1 MQIPSYLSNGELSDD
16 GQLPIDFKLTV
27 IEKKITHNMSDKK
40 EQVSYLVEASF
51 TDGRPNI
58 QKWIQDIRT
67 IDLFN
72 DFEINDCF
80 ILPNMKKLLVSKL
93 MNEVPRVP
101 CRTINDSDL
110 GIQDIIGSK
119 AYIMG
124 EHVLWKDDEP
134 ENIEVKTHYKLLCNK
149 NYDGKELLEQCASYI
164 NLLPEVSEILFY
176 GSLFAIV
183 KPFLAQLNI
192 SCGFVLALVA
202 PSGYLKTTLVRLYAL
217 WLDMSEE
224 QEMGFDSPQRDSH
237 ILEKIEHLQG
247 QNFLLDDIC
256 KKEDA
261 NKSRRQENRLDIVSR
276 HVSRK
281 KNCANVI
288 ITGEPVEKM
297 GIFSCMDR
305 LFQVR
310 MPKMNAL
317 QIEELKKKVSLL
329 EKGIMPNIALVFVKS
344 LMSNYEAVI
353 HDIQSF
359 YDQKSINK
367 TVATGYATRTYIH
380 AMYIRMTKY
389 LFGKYVCNPELYLIK
404 DNLPSAIDKQIQSQE
419 VELQKI
425 RSQEEHDYIAELY
438 DILQAEGKYIKV
450 VDKNTYTNFETS
462 CVLTEKQICITSA
475 ALKNALFNYY
485 QEYINPKLVIDAL
498 HNNGI
503 LEEEPGSRGRQKN
516 CQGIKHYVINR
527 RMFVN
532 YLYRN
537 NYSIPDSEVKKF
549 ISNQK

>member
-1 MQIPSYLSNGELSDD
+1 MKETFDNLFFASGELSDE
-16 GQLPIDFKLTV
+16 GQLPIDFKLSV
-27 IEKKITHNMSDKK
+27 IEKKITHNTSDNK

-51 TDGRPNI
+51 SDGRSTI

-67 IDLFN
+67 IDLFK
-72 DFEINDCF
+72 DFEINDCV
-80 ILPNMKKLLVSKL
+80 ISSNIRKLLISKL
-93 MNEVPRVP
+93 MDEVPRVP

-110 GIQDIIGSK
+110 GIQDIIGFK
-119 AYIMG
+119 ANVMG
-124 EHVLWKDDEP
+124 EHVLWKDNEP
-134 ENIEVKTHYKLLCNK
+134 ENVEVKTHYRLLCNK
-149 NYDGKELLEQCASYI
+149 NYDSKELLEQCVSYI
-164 NLLPEVSEILFY
+164 NLIPEVTEILFY
-176 GSLFAIV
+176 GSLFAVV

-217 WLDMSEE
+217 WLDASDE
-224 QEMGFDSPQRDSH
+224 QEIGFDSPQRDSY
-237 ILEKIEHLQG
+237 ILERIEHFQG

-261 NKSRRQENRLDIVSR
+261 NKSKRQENRLDIVSR

-288 ITGEPVEKM
+288 ITGEPIEKM

-310 MPKMNAL
+310 MPKMNAI
-317 QIEELKKKVSLL
+317 QIEELKEKVSLL
-329 EKGIMPNIALVFVKS
+329 EKGIMPNIALVFAKS

-359 YDQKSINK
+359 YDQESINK
-367 TVATGYATRTYIH
+367 TVSTGYATRTYIH
-380 AMYIRMTKY
+380 AMFIRMTKY
-389 LFGKYVCNPELYLIK
+389 LFGKYVCDQEFYLIK
-404 DNLPSAIDKQIQSQE
+404 DNLSSAVDKQIKAQE

-425 RSQEEHDYIAELY
+425 RSKEEHDYIAELY

-450 VDKNTYTNFETS
+450 ADKSTYTNFKIS
-462 CVLTEKQICITSA
+462 CMLTEERIYITSE

-485 QEYINPKLVIDAL
+485 QEYINPKLVTDAL

-503 LEEEPGSRGRQKN
+503 LEEEPSSKGKQKN
-516 CQGIKHYVINR
+516 YQGIKHYVINR
-527 RMFVN
+527 RMLVN
-532 YLYRN
+532 YLHKN
-537 NYSIPDSEVKKF
+537 GHSVSESDKKR
-549 ISNQK
+549 II